1 MSHRRESVA
10 EHVRQVLSY
19 ALNFEMGDPG
29 LEGLALTHVKL
40 SPDFQYADVLYALPE
55 GDTEEEAEAALNR
68 AKPALRRAVA
78 QKVKMRRVPELR
90 FHIDRGMAAT
100 QRIEAIL
107 ETLKTTPGSDHDDR
121 D

>member
-1 MSHRRESVA
+1 MSHRRESMA

-40 SPDFQYADVLYALPE
+40 SPDFQFADVLYALPE
-55 GDTEEEAEAALNR
+55 GDTEEEAQAALTR
-68 AKPALRRAVA
+68 ANPALRRAVA

-90 FHIDRGMAAT
+90 FHIDRGMVAT

-107 ETLKTTPGSDHDDR
+107 ETLKTNTEPNDDNHD
-121 D
+121 